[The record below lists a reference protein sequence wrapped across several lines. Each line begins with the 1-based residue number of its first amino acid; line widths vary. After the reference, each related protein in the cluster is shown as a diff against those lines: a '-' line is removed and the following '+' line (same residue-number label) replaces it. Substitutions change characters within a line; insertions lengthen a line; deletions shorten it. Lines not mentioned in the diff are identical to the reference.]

1 MDTDDSRYCD
11 KCPHLSGDRC
21 KKGRLRLYDRYLFE
35 SRSTGQLIDSD
46 EYFGM
51 TDDLTDRDREIIEAE
66 WIRHIRRP
74 RQCKAG

>member
-21 KKGRLRLYDRYLFE
+21 KKGRLRLYDRYIYE

-51 TDDLTDRDREIIEAE
+51 TDGNSDREKIEQE
-66 WIRHIRRP
+66 WTRHIKRP
-74 RQCKAG
+74 RQCIAG